1 MKPWQKGNYIPPK
14 EEEEEQDNSAA
25 TVEVIT
31 AVVEPEPEPKPEP
44 VPSGFIC
51 PNCGKEFPSEKSL
64 KVHMSR
70 WCKPAQ

>member
-1 MKPWQKGNYIPPK
+1 MKPWQKGNYIQPPK

-31 AVVEPEPEPKPEP
+31 AVVEPEPGP
-44 VPSGFIC
+44 VASAFIC
-51 PNCGKEFPSEKSL
+51 PNCGKVFTSEKSL